1 MIGRRMSVQEVLA
14 EGLKDRLFYDQ
25 SGGGVTFSG
34 GEPLMQPGFLKEAL
48 EACKSEGL
56 RTAVDTCGYA
66 SPEHIMSIA
75 AHTDLFLYDLKFIDS
90 DKHLWYTGV
99 SNALILKNFIL
110 LARSH
115 GNIWLRIPV
124 IPGLND
130 DDEHLAEVSRLVKTT
145 GGVRRVNVLPYHR
158 TGVEKFRRLE
168 KFYRLEQ
175 TPNPTIEDLERLK
188 KRIAAFGLEVT
199 LGG

>member
-1 MIGRRMSVQEVLA
+1 MIGRQMAVQEVLV

-34 GEPLMQPGFLKEAL
+34 GEPLMQPRFLREAL
-48 EACKSEGL
+48 RACKAVGL
-56 RTAVDTCGYA
+56 STAVDTCGYA
-66 SPEHIMSIA
+66 SPENIMSIA

-90 DKHLWYTGV
+90 DKHLRYTGV
-99 SNALILKNFIL
+99 SNSLILENLKL

-130 DDEHLAEVSRLVKTT
+130 DDEHLREVARLARATD
-145 GGVRRVNVLPYHR
+145 GVRQVNLLPYHR
-158 TGVEKFRRLE
+158 TGVGKFRRLDRT
-168 KFYRLEQ
+168 YRLEQ
-175 TPNPTIEDLERLK
+175 TPNPTPDELEKLK
-188 KRIAAFGLEVT
+188 ERIAIFGLEAT